1 MSILDYQ
8 NNIMTVSL
16 CPALIELLQ
25 SLLHTKNYSET
36 IFHGI
41 AYYFFLSPNDL
52 YINNDFYL
60 RQYLSAEERHTK
72 KNYSIRFK
80 DTFINYLSNPEKEK
94 KTSSNENNKED
105 TNEEIKETQE
115 NANEEIKETQENTN
129 EEIKETQEN
138 TNEEIKKKKHNISS
152 TINHTLAVVLHLL
165 KNMNENK
172 NTDKTTHEITNKTSD
187 EVIDEITNKNSY
199 KPLIHILGSKWD
211 DRMCGAIEKIFVTS
225 NIYWQISVETCA
237 GALGIHM
244 NHCHAKSQVIN
255 DDDWNKMNLY
265 RAIKESP
272 EELILKM
279 ICIPVDKSTF
289 NKLKEEAAKEKKQL
303 KQSKIKVSSKIDI
316 NAAARYLY
324 LNIVSFRHMGNTF
337 LNTIKEK
344 NYRENLTRIYSFHEK
359 LKDTV
364 IHEKDIFKVINKYR
378 KNPNTLFIVDPNYLD
393 ANAYLD
399 RTIKKPENY
408 GATFGLDE
416 HKKLAKLLCSIKKNS
431 GNDFIYFC
439 RITATRKKDKKNKVI
454 SDPEELKILDRD
466 LKEKINDLFYKF
478 KQHLYYLDVE
488 LDNGTTER
496 IITSFPFKD
505 ATPY

>member
-80 DTFINYLSNPEKEK
+80 HIFINYLSNPEKEK

-115 NANEEIKETQENTN
+115 NTNEKIKEKN
-129 EEIKETQEN
+129 KE
-138 TNEEIKKKKHNISS
+138 KKPNISS
-152 TINHTLAVVLHLL
+152 TINHMLAVALHLL
-165 KNMNENK
+165 KNT
-172 NTDKTTHEITNKTSD
+172 NTDET
-187 EVIDEITNKNSY
+187 IDEINNKTTNEDTDKNPY
-199 KPLIHILGSKWD
+199 KPLLHILGSKWD
-211 DRMCGAIEKIFVTS
+211 VRMRDNINKILTTS
-225 NIYWQISVETCA
+225 SIDWETSVETCA

-265 RAIKESP
+265 RAIKEFP

-279 ICIPVDKSTF
+279 ICIPVDRNTF
-289 NKLKEEAAKEKKQL
+289 NKLKEEAAKEKELL

-337 LNTIKEK
+337 LNTIKEE
-344 NYRENLTRIYSFHEK
+344 NYRETLSRIYSFHEK

-364 IHEKDIFKVINKYR
+364 IDEKDIFKIINKYR
-378 KNPNTLFIVDPNYLD
+378 KNPNTLFIVDPNYLN
-393 ANAYLD
+393 ANAYPD
-399 RTIKKPENY
+399 RIIRKQEEY
-408 GATFGLDE
+408 GAAFGLNE
-416 HKKLAKLLCSIKKNS
+416 HKKLAKLLCSTKKNF

-439 RITATRKKDKKNKVI
+439 RITATRKKDKKNKLI
-454 SDPEELKILDRD
+454 SDPKELEILDRD
-466 LKEKINDLFYKF
+466 LKETINDLYYN
-478 KQHLYYLDVE
+478 HGLYYLDVE
-488 LDNGTTER
+488 LDNGIIER
-496 IITSFPFKD
+496 IITSFPFED
-505 ATPY
+505 AISY

>member
-1 MSILDYQ
+1 MSILDYEK
-8 NNIMTVSL
+8 NITTVSL
-16 CPALIELLQ
+16 CPALVELLQ

-41 AYYFFLSPNDL
+41 AYYFFLSSNDL
-52 YINNDFYL
+52 YIKDDFCL
-60 RQYLSAEERHTK
+60 RQLLSAEERHTK
-72 KNYSIRFK
+72 KNYSIRFEK
-80 DTFINYLSNPEKEK
+80 NFTCHFPNPEE
-94 KTSSNENNKED
+94 ENNEKNKDNDED
-105 TNEEIKETQE
+105 INEKNKE
-115 NANEEIKETQENTN
+115 NANEKDINEENKKTQE
-129 EEIKETQEN
+129 
-138 TNEEIKKKKHNISS
+138 KKPNISNI
-152 TINHTLAVVLHLL
+152 INHILAATLYLL
-165 KNMNENK
+165 KNMNE
-172 NTDKTTHEITNKTSD
+172 DKTTDKITNKTT
-187 EVIDEITNKNSY
+187 DEITNKNPY
-199 KPLIHILGSKWD
+199 KPLLHILGSKYD
-211 DRMCGAIEKIFVTS
+211 ARMYRTIYNIFKTS
-225 NIYWQISVETCA
+225 NIDWETSVETCA

-255 DDDWNKMNLY
+255 DDDWNKINLY
-265 RAIKESP
+265 RTIQESP

-279 ICIPVDKSTF
+279 ICIPLNEYTF
-289 NKLKEEAAKEKKQL
+289 KDLKEEADKEKNQL
-303 KQSKIKVSSKIDI
+303 KDSGVKVSSKIDI

-344 NYRENLTRIYSFHEK
+344 NYRETLSRIYSFHEK

-378 KNPNTLFIVDPNYLD
+378 KNPNTLFIVDPNYLN

-399 RTIKKPENY
+399 RIIKKPEEY
-408 GATFGLDE
+408 GAAFGLNE
-416 HKKLAKLLCSIKKNS
+416 HKKLAKLLCSTKKNF

-454 SDPEELKILDRD
+454 SDPKELEILDRD
-466 LKEKINDLFYKF
+466 LKETINDLYYN
-478 KQHLYYLDVE
+478 HGLYYLDVE
-488 LDNGTTER
+488 LDNGTIER

>member
-8 NNIMTVSL
+8 NNITTVSL
-16 CPALIELLQ
+16 CPALVELLQ

-52 YINNDFYL
+52 YIKDDFCL
-60 RQYLSAEERHTK
+60 RQLLSAEERHTK
-72 KNYSIRFK
+72 KNYSIRFEK
-80 DTFINYLSNPEKEK
+80 NFTCHFPNPKE
-94 KTSSNENNKED
+94 ENNEKNKDNDEDINEKDKENANQKD
-105 TNEEIKETQE
+105 INEENKETQE
-115 NANEEIKETQENTN
+115 KQE
-129 EEIKETQEN
+129 
-138 TNEEIKKKKHNISS
+138 KKHNISNI
-152 TINHTLAVVLHLL
+152 INHILAATLYLL

-187 EVIDEITNKNSY
+187 EITDEITNKNPY
-199 KPLIHILGSKWD
+199 KPLLHILGSKWD
-211 DRMCGAIEKIFVTS
+211 ARMYGAIDNIFETS
-225 NIYWQISVETCA
+225 NIDWETSVETCA

-255 DDDWNKMNLY
+255 DDDWNKINLY
-265 RAIKESP
+265 RTIQESP

-279 ICIPVDKSTF
+279 ISIHLNKDTF
-289 NKLKEEAAKEKKQL
+289 KDLKEEADKEKNQPKD
-303 KQSKIKVSSKIDI
+303 SEVKVSSKIDI

-337 LNTIKEK
+337 LNTIKEE
-344 NYRENLTRIYSFHEK
+344 NYRETLSRIYSFHEK

-399 RTIKKPENY
+399 RIIKKPENY

-439 RITATRKKDKKNKVI
+439 RITVTRKKDKKNKVI

-478 KQHLYYLDVE
+478 KQHLYYFDVE
-488 LDNGTTER
+488 LDNGTIEG

>member
-16 CPALIELLQ
+16 CPALIEQLQ
-25 SLLHTKNYSET
+25 LLLHTKNYSET
-36 IFHGI
+36 IFHSI

-80 DTFINYLSNPEKEK
+80 DTLITHLSNPEKEK
-94 KTSSNENNKED
+94 KTTSNKNNKED
-105 TNEEIKETQE
+105 TNEEIKEK
-115 NANEEIKETQENTN
+115 NKE
-129 EEIKETQEN
+129 
-138 TNEEIKKKKHNISS
+138 KKPNISN
-152 TINHTLAVVLHLL
+152 TINHILAVALHLL
-165 KNMNENK
+165 KNINIDET
-172 NTDKTTHEITNKTSD
+172 TDEINNKTTDETTN
-187 EVIDEITNKNSY
+187 

-211 DRMCGAIEKIFVTS
+211 ARMRDAIDKIFTTS
-225 NIYWQISVETCA
+225 NIDWETSVETCTD
-237 GALGIHM
+237 ALEIHM

-279 ICIPVDKSTF
+279 ICIPVDRNTF
-289 NKLKEEAAKEKKQL
+289 NELKEEAAKEKELL

-337 LNTIKEK
+337 LNTIKEE
-344 NYRENLTRIYSFHEK
+344 NYRETLSRIYSFHKK

-364 IHEKDIFKVINKYR
+364 IDEKDIFKIINKYR
-378 KNPNTLFIVDPNYLD
+378 KNPNTLFIVDPNYLN

-399 RTIKKPENY
+399 RIIKKPEEY
-408 GATFGLDE
+408 GAAFGLNE
-416 HKKLAKLLCSIKKNS
+416 HKKLAKLLCSTKKNF

-439 RITATRKKDKKNKVI
+439 RITTTRKKDKQNNLI
-454 SDPEELKILDRD
+454 SDPKELEILDRD
-466 LKEKINDLFYKF
+466 LKETINDLYYN
-478 KQHLYYLDVE
+478 HGLYYLDVE
-488 LDNGTTER
+488 LDNGIIER
-496 IITSFPFKD
+496 IITSFPFEN
-505 ATPY
+505 AISY

>member
-52 YINNDFYL
+52 YINDDFYL

-115 NANEEIKETQENTN
+115 N
-129 EEIKETQEN
+129 
-138 TNEEIKKKKHNISS
+138 TNEEIKKKKPNISS
-152 TINHTLAVVLHLL
+152 TINHMLAVVLYLL
-165 KNMNENK
+165 KNINIDET
-172 NTDKTTHEITNKTSD
+172 TDETTNK
-187 EVIDEITNKNSY
+187 
-199 KPLIHILGSKWD
+199 PLLHILGSKWD
-211 DRMCGAIEKIFVTS
+211 ARMCRDINNIFKTS
-225 NIYWQISVETCA
+225 NIDWETSVETCA

-255 DDDWNKMNLY
+255 DDDWNKINLY
-265 RAIKESP
+265 RTIQESP

-279 ICIPVDKSTF
+279 ICIPLNEYTF
-289 NKLKEEAAKEKKQL
+289 KDLKEEADKEKNQL
-303 KQSKIKVSSKIDI
+303 KDSGVKVSSKIDI

-344 NYRENLTRIYSFHEK
+344 NYRETLSRIYSFHEK

-378 KNPNTLFIVDPNYLD
+378 KNPNTLFIVDPNYLN

-399 RTIKKPENY
+399 RIIKKPEEY
-408 GATFGLDE
+408 GAAFGLNE
-416 HKKLAKLLCSIKKNS
+416 HKKLAKLLCSTKKNF

-454 SDPEELKILDRD
+454 SDPKELEILDRD
-466 LKEKINDLFYKF
+466 LKETINDLYYN
-478 KQHLYYLDVE
+478 HGLYYLDVE
-488 LDNGTTER
+488 LDNGTIER
-496 IITSFPFKD
+496 IITSFPFED

>member
-52 YINNDFYL
+52 YINDDFYL
-60 RQYLSAEERHTK
+60 RQYLSAEELHTK

-115 NANEEIKETQENTN
+115 N
-129 EEIKETQEN
+129 
-138 TNEEIKKKKHNISS
+138 TNEEIKKKKPNISS
-152 TINHTLAVVLHLL
+152 TINHMLAVVLYLL
-165 KNMNENK
+165 KNINIDET
-172 NTDKTTHEITNKTSD
+172 TDETTNK
-187 EVIDEITNKNSY
+187 
-199 KPLIHILGSKWD
+199 PLLHILGSKWD
-211 DRMCGAIEKIFVTS
+211 ARMCRDINNIFATS
-225 NIYWQISVETCA
+225 NIDWETSVETCA
-237 GALGIHM
+237 SALGIHM

-255 DDDWNKMNLY
+255 DDDWNKINLY
-265 RAIKESP
+265 RTIQESP

-279 ICIPVDKSTF
+279 ISIPLNKDTF
-289 NKLKEEAAKEKKQL
+289 KKLKEEANKEKNQPKD
-303 KQSKIKVSSKIDI
+303 SEVKVSSKIDI

-324 LNIVSFRHMGNTF
+324 LNIVSYRNTGSTF

-344 NYRENLTRIYSFHEK
+344 NYRENLARIYSFHKK

-399 RTIKKPENY
+399 RIIKKPENY
-408 GATFGLDE
+408 GATFGLDK
-416 HKKLAKLLCSIKKNS
+416 HKKLAKLLCSIKKNY

-439 RITATRKKDKKNKVI
+439 RITVTRKKDKKNKVI

-478 KQHLYYLDVE
+478 KQHLYYFDVE
-488 LDNGTTER
+488 LDNGTIER
-496 IITSFPFKD
+496 IITSFHFKD

>member
-8 NNIMTVSL
+8 NNITTVSL
-16 CPALIELLQ
+16 CPALVELLQ

-52 YINNDFYL
+52 YIKDDFCL
-60 RQYLSAEERHTK
+60 RQLLSAEERHTK
-72 KNYSIRFK
+72 KNYSIRFEK
-80 DTFINYLSNPEKEK
+80 NFTCHFPNPKE
-94 KTSSNENNKED
+94 ENNEKNKDNDED
-105 TNEEIKETQE
+105 INEKNKE
-115 NANEEIKETQENTN
+115 NANEKDINEENKKTQE
-129 EEIKETQEN
+129 
-138 TNEEIKKKKHNISS
+138 KKPNISNI
-152 TINHTLAVVLHLL
+152 INHILAATLYLL
-165 KNMNENK
+165 KNMNE
-172 NTDKTTHEITNKTSD
+172 DKTTDKITNKTSD
-187 EVIDEITNKNSY
+187 EITNKNPY
-199 KPLIHILGSKWD
+199 KPLLHILGSKYD
-211 DRMCGAIEKIFVTS
+211 ARMYGTIYNIFETS
-225 NIYWQISVETCA
+225 NIDWETSVETCA

-244 NHCHAKSQVIN
+244 NHCPAKSQVIN
-255 DDDWNKMNLY
+255 DDDWNKINLY
-265 RAIKESP
+265 RTIQESP

-279 ICIPVDKSTF
+279 ISIPLNKDTF
-289 NKLKEEAAKEKKQL
+289 KDLKEEADKEKNQL
-303 KQSKIKVSSKIDI
+303 KDSGVKVSSKIDI

-344 NYRENLTRIYSFHEK
+344 NYRETLSRIYSFHEK

-378 KNPNTLFIVDPNYLD
+378 KNPNTLFIVDPNYLN

-399 RTIKKPENY
+399 RIIKKPEEY
-408 GATFGLDE
+408 GAAFGLNE

-439 RITATRKKDKKNKVI
+439 RITATRKKDKKNNLI
-454 SDPEELKILDRD
+454 SDPKELEILDRD
-466 LKEKINDLFYKF
+466 LKETINDLYYN
-478 KQHLYYLDVE
+478 HGLYYLDVE
-488 LDNGTTER
+488 LDNGTIER

>member
-16 CPALIELLQ
+16 CPALIEQLQLLI
-25 SLLHTKNYSET
+25 HTKNYSET
-36 IFHGI
+36 IFHSI

-52 YINNDFYL
+52 YINDDFYL

-80 DTFINYLSNPEKEK
+80 DTFINYLSNSEKEK
-94 KTSSNENNKED
+94 KTSSNENNKEN

-115 NANEEIKETQENTN
+115 NANEK
-129 EEIKETQEN
+129 IKETQEN
-138 TNEEIKKKKHNISS
+138 TNEEIKKKKPNISS
-152 TINHTLAVVLHLL
+152 TINHMLAVVLHLL
-165 KNMNENK
+165 KNINIDE
-172 NTDKTTHEITNKTSD
+172 TIDETTNK
-187 EVIDEITNKNSY
+187 
-199 KPLIHILGSKWD
+199 PLLHILGSKWEA
-211 DRMCGAIEKIFVTS
+211 RMRNAIDKIFTTS
-225 NIYWQISVETCA
+225 NIDWETSVETCA

-244 NHCHAKSQVIN
+244 NHCHAELQIIN

-265 RAIKESP
+265 RTIKEFP

-279 ICIPVDKSTF
+279 ICIPVDRNTF
-289 NKLKEEAAKEKKQL
+289 NELKKEAAKEKEL
-303 KQSKIKVSSKIDI
+303 LEQSKIKVSSKIDI

-324 LNIVSFRHMGNTF
+324 LNIVSFRHMSNTF
-337 LNTIKEK
+337 LNTIKEE
-344 NYRENLTRIYSFHEK
+344 NYRKTLSRIYPFHEK

-364 IHEKDIFKVINKYR
+364 IDEKDIFKVINKYR

-393 ANAYLD
+393 TNAYLD
-399 RTIKKPENY
+399 RIIKKPENY
-408 GATFGLDE
+408 GAAFGLDE

-454 SDPEELKILDRD
+454 SDSEELKILDRD
-466 LKEKINDLFYKF
+466 LKEKITDLFYKF
-478 KQHLYYLDVE
+478 KQHLYYFDVE
-488 LDNGTTER
+488 LDNGTIER